1 MQTIE
6 TYPTGAIIIKQGA
19 NDTCFY
25 VLQKGAVEIFI
36 DDTLLN
42 VIIYPGSIFGEMGF
56 ISGKARSGSIRAR
69 NETTVIKYECQSI
82 EALIEEH
89 PDVAVKMIKTLS
101 SRLARTT
108 EKLSEIIEQVL
119 E

>member
-6 TYPTGAIIIKQGA
+6 TYPAGATIIKQGA

-25 VLQKGAVEIFI
+25 ALQKGAVEIFI

-56 ISGKARSGSIRAR
+56 ISGKVRSGSIRAR
-69 NETTVIKYECQSI
+69 NDTTVIKYECESI
-82 EALIEEH
+82 EAMITEH
-89 PDVAVKMIKTLS
+89 PAVAVKMIETLS
-101 SRLARTT
+101 SRLSRTT
-108 EKLSEIIEQVL
+108 DKLTEIIEQTL